1 MFTRTRALP
10 LAAAIAWGLAHT
22 TIASASMV
30 TNAALSYEQTA
41 AGRTGNGQGTLFTS
55 LPAQAIYG
63 SQFGPSTGDLAGAPG
78 FSFYDD
84 YIFTV
89 SAATIDS
96 VTSEIDLGSLSLGN
110 LQERIYSL
118 GNNTLPVLG
127 SSTGFQT
134 DWTTPISFQAGP
146 STGMTTVL
154 GATQLAAG
162 TYVLEIRGEVT
173 GSSGGGYSGMLN
185 LQPVPLPAALP
196 MLLAGLGLLGGVAR
210 RRFIAGN

>member
-1 MFTRTRALP
+1 MSIRIRALP
-10 LAAAIAWGLAHT
+10 LAAALAWGLAHT
-22 TIASASMV
+22 ATASATTV
-30 TNAALSYEQTA
+30 TNAALSYEETA

-127 SSTGFQT
+127 APTGFQT
-134 DWTTPISFQAGP
+134 DWTTPIGFQAGP
-146 STGMTTVL
+146 TKGMTTVL
-154 GATQLAAG
+154 GATQLTAG

-173 GSSGGGYSGMLN
+173 GAAGGGYSGMLN
-185 LQPVPLPAALP
+185 LQPVPLPAGLP
-196 MLLAGLGLLGGVAR
+196 LLVSGLGLLGGMAR
-210 RRFIAGN
+210 RCFARN